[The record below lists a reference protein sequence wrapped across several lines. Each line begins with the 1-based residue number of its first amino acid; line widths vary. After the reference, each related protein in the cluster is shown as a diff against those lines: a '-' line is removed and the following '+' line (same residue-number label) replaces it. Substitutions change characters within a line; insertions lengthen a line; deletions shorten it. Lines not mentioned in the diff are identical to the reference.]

1 MQSFRINL
9 LGQDT
14 SQLQTTLWVA
24 IDITV
29 KECLTYRI
37 GRLGEIQGEH
47 YAPWYL
53 ASVKWQ
59 EFCNDTQ
66 IPYKASRKTTISLV
80 YYVYYNRIDEAT
92 LPIRSIMQ
100 FLS

>member
-1 MQSFRINL
+1 M
-9 LGQDT
+9 LGRDT

-29 KECLTYRI
+29 KECLSYRI
-37 GRLGEIQGEH
+37 GRLGEIQVEH

-53 ASVKWQ
+53 GPASVRRR

-66 IPYKASRKTTISLV
+66 IPNKASRKTTISLV
-80 YYVYYNRIDEAT
+80 YYNHTDEAT

>member
-1 MQSFRINL
+1 M
-9 LGQDT
+9 LGRDT

-29 KECLTYRI
+29 KECLSYRI
-37 GRLGEIQGEH
+37 GRLGEIQVEH

-53 ASVKWQ
+53 ARVKWQ
-59 EFCNDTQ
+59 DTQ
-66 IPYKASRKTTISLV
+66 IPNKASRKTTISLV
-80 YYVYYNRIDEAT
+80 YCNHIDEAT

-100 FLS
+100 LLS